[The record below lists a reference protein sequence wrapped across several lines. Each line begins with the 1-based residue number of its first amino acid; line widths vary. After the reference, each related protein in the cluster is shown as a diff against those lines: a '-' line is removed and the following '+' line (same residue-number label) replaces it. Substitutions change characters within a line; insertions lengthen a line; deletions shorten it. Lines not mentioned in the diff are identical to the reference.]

1 MSDKPV
7 TRRGLLAALSSVYEP
22 LGLGAPF
29 LLKGFQTIQNLCS
42 NNLTWDEL
50 INYSNSYEWL
60 KWRNQLMTLQDMNIT
75 RSIRPKNFGEVI
87 HCSLHYFSD
96 PCETGYALSAYIRLA
111 NAEGAVNSPCY
122 LELHQAGLCSSLDLS
137 PQLQLYLSRYQRW

>member
-60 KWRNQLMTLQDMNIT
+60 K
-75 RSIRPKNFGEVI
+75 
-87 HCSLHYFSD
+87 
-96 PCETGYALSAYIRLA
+96 
-111 NAEGAVNSPCY
+111 
-122 LELHQAGLCSSLDLS
+122 
-137 PQLQLYLSRYQRW
+137 